1 MKLVINSCY
10 GGFGLSS
17 KATKRYLELKGKE
30 AYFYKQTYNRFIG
43 NAEFIRID
51 DLDSLGNELF
61 IYCTTEDQGEALNDY
76 PESGFYHRE
85 IPRNDKHLVQVVEEL
100 GAEANSMCSKL
111 EIVEIE
117 NGRWYK
123 IDEYDGYESV
133 EYRDIDDEW
142 ELAED
147 NKEYK
152 LEDIID
158 GEDEI

>member
-10 GGFGLSS
+10 GGFGLSP
-17 KATKRYLELKGKE
+17 KALKRYWELKGKK
-30 AYFYKQTYNRFIG
+30 AYFYKQTKYNCQDNTF
-43 NAEFIRID
+43 EFQRID
-51 DLDSLGNELF
+51 DVDNLSELF
-61 IYCTTEDQGEALNDY
+61 IYCTTEDQGKVLNDF
-76 PESGFYHRE
+76 PDHTFHSSNIR
-85 IPRNDKHLVQVVEEL
+85 RNDKYLVQVVEEL
-100 GAEANSMCSKL
+100 GTEAGSKVAKL

-147 NKEYK
+147 NE
-152 LEDIID
+152 
-158 GEDEI
+158 